1 MPSLSKIIVDNVDG
15 KYIIQYFKKHNI
27 VYSGDD
33 QGKEVNYWV
42 NELFKENKVDIEDFE
57 NFLFD
62 ELFYGKRKYSRMYR
76 IEKTSRL
83 SNPMDWF
90 EKYQRTFGID
100 GLDFTNILGSVAN
113 SADPMKIAASVSE
126 INSKGDLIS
135 LKILFSCYAEC
146 SDKGDY
152 AQTGMYYPVEV
163 NLENKELIIRGWNR
177 QGLLESYRAEEA
189 MDHIHKV
196 MDITLGVRTT
206 SYSLEHRKVLYNMS
220 QGVITD
226 IYDRIP
232 AYSEMSRV
240 QQYVKDM
247 CREVVGCLPLKNRQD
262 SGVIGYCLNDGVL
275 DFEDEVNKTIEKL
288 CVSDFFFDMP
298 YESVWEMGVDTII
311 SRIKFKDTEHVLTS
325 LNGETSDMP
334 IFCTKTFLALK
345 KSLEESELV
354 ERIWIQKERKRG
366 KMELGYDATKD
377 DYLGIRVLSDI
388 RFKEED
394 FVFAKEIYRKYERGV
409 VTTLKTENQQD
420 AV

>member
-1 MPSLSKIIVDNVDG
+1 
-15 KYIIQYFKKHNI
+15 
-27 VYSGDD
+27 
-33 QGKEVNYWV
+33 
-42 NELFKENKVDIEDFE
+42 
-57 NFLFD
+57 
-62 ELFYGKRKYSRMYR
+62 
-76 IEKTSRL
+76 
-83 SNPMDWF
+83 
-90 EKYQRTFGID
+90 
-100 GLDFTNILGSVAN
+100 
-113 SADPMKIAASVSE
+113 
-126 INSKGDLIS
+126 
-135 LKILFSCYAEC
+135 
-146 SDKGDY
+146 
-152 AQTGMYYPVEV
+152 
-163 NLENKELIIRGWNR
+163 
-177 QGLLESYRAEEA
+177 
-189 MDHIHKV
+189 
-196 MDITLGVRTT
+196 
-206 SYSLEHRKVLYNMS
+206 MS

-226 IYDRIP
+226 IYNKIP
-232 AYSEMSRV
+232 SYSEMSGV
-240 QQYVKDM
+240 QHYVLAM
-247 CREVVGCLPLKNRQD
+247 CKSVVNRLPLKNRHIVD
-262 SGVIGYCLNDGVL
+262 SEYCLNDGVL
-275 DFEDEVNKTIEKL
+275 DFEDELNKTIEKL

-298 YESVWEMGVDTII
+298 YESVWKMGVDTII

>member
-1 MPSLSKIIVDNVDG
+1 MPSLSKIIVDSVDE
-15 KYIIQYFKKHNI
+15 KYIIQYLKKHNI
-27 VYSGDD
+27 VYSDDD

-42 NELFKENKVDIEDFE
+42 DELFKENKVDIGDFE

-76 IEKTSRL
+76 IEKPSSL
-83 SNPMDWF
+83 SNPIDWF

-100 GLDFTNILGSVAN
+100 VLDFTNILGSVAN

-196 MDITLGVRTT
+196 MDITFGVRTT

-226 IYDRIP
+226 IYNKIP
-232 AYSEMSRV
+232 SYSEMSGV
-240 QQYVKDM
+240 QLYVLAM
-247 CREVVGCLPLKNRQD
+247 CKSVVNRLPLKNRHIVD
-262 SGVIGYCLNDGVL
+262 SEYCLNDGVL
-275 DFEDEVNKTIEKL
+275 DFEDELNKTIEKL

-298 YESVWEMGVDTII
+298 YESVWKMGVDTII